1 MCWFLSLNLML
12 FGVFFCPSPP
22 LKDIECMA
30 GKTVCIEQ
38 LFPMR
43 LGIMFFLL
51 TSLSPKPSE
60 YLKIGL
66 EKKTF

>member
-1 MCWFLSLNLML
+1 MVPKFELDVVW
-12 FGVFFCPSPP
+12 VFFCPSPP

-51 TSLSPKPSE
+51 TFLSPKPSK
-60 YLKIGL
+60 YLGIGL
-66 EKKTF
+66 EKKKNF